1 MTEIKNENDCT
12 IEEMVMEIKKGEVFY
27 FEPLFMRFIPLVRKL
42 NNLYDIRSLE
52 EEDFYQES
60 RIVLHRAIHSF
71 DRERG
76 LGFAGY
82 YKLMLQHRIYS
93 LIRKE
98 GALKRVSDKSSISYD
113 LITEK
118 NYTHAKAFPFTG
130 VKDIVTPENIIQ
142 VRESTSGYIDTL
154 SALEKE
160 VFYHFLRGEDFTVI
174 AEKVDCSLAQVRHAY
189 DRCRLKMKK
198 MLQ

>member
-12 IEEMVMEIKKGEVFY
+12 IEEMVIEIKKGQVYY
-27 FEPLFMRFIPLVRKL
+27 FEPLFTRFIPLVKKL

-71 DRERG
+71 DDERG
-76 LGFAGY
+76 LRFAGY

-98 GALKRVSDKSSISYD
+98 GALKRISDKSSISYD

-118 NYTHAKAFPFTG
+118 NYTHTKAFPFNGT
-130 VKDIVTPENIIQ
+130 KDIVTPENIIQ

-154 SALEKE
+154 SALEKK
-160 VFYHFLRGEDFTVI
+160 VFYHFLRGEEFTTI
-174 AEKVDCSLAQVRHAY
+174 AEKVDCSLTQVRHAY
-189 DRCRLKMKK
+189 DRCRQKMKK